1 MKKMDL
7 FQFLSGAN
15 MFVKFNTVVNRK
27 DIKIERLGDYVYI
40 FRPNKEYEKKHI
52 SELSYMHIKHYN
64 EFEEI
69 LKSRNES
76 AADYLLKRVGV
87 YE

>member
-1 MKKMDL
+1 
-7 FQFLSGAN
+7 
-15 MFVKFNTVVNRK
+15 MFIKFNTILNK
-27 DIKIERLGDYVYI
+27 DNIQIERLGDEVYI
-40 FRPNKEYEKKHI
+40 FRPNQEYEKKHI
-52 SELSYMHIKHYN
+52 SELSYMHIKHFS